1 MAEEKKTIPLTH
13 PFEVGGAKVSSIA
26 MRRPLVGDFRAA
38 QRSAGPAAPAAEL
51 EIALFSH
58 LCEIAPAE
66 WDKMDLGDYYG
77 VQEAYQGFLSRRSTS
92 GPREPSS
99 PTSSTSRS
107 R

>member
-1 MAEEKKTIPLTH
+1 MANTKAIALRH
-13 PFEVGGAKVSSIA
+13 PIDVGGAKVDQVT

-38 QRSAGPAAPAAEL
+38 QRSAGPGAPAADV

-58 LCEIAPAE
+58 LCELAPQE

-77 VQEAYQGFLSRRSTS
+77 VQEAYQGFLSRSSTS
-92 GPREPSS
+92 GPQGPSS

>member
-1 MAEEKKTIPLTH
+1 MAEGKKTITLTH
-13 PFEVGGAKVSSIA
+13 PIEVGGAQVSQIA

-38 QRSAGPAAPAAEL
+38 QRSAGPGAPAADV
-51 EIALFSH
+51 EIALFSN

-77 VQEAYQGFLSRRSTS
+77 VQEEYQDFLSRRSTS
-92 GPREPSS
+92 APQGSSS

>member
-1 MAEEKKTIPLTH
+1 MADTTTISLRH
-13 PFEVGGAKVSSIA
+13 PIDVGGAKVSAVA

-38 QRSAGPAAPAAEL
+38 RRSAGPGASPADV
-51 EIALFSH
+51 EIALFSN

-66 WDKMDLGDYYG
+66 WDAMDLGDYYE
-77 VQEAYQGFLSRRSTS
+77 VQEAYQGFLSRSSTS
-92 GPREPSS
+92 APQGPSS